1 MLEEHDDDEDEEE
14 VDDDVDIDGDDYVKL
29 LAWSS
34 LQPNLLDAAGN
45 RIIEEDK
52 DDENYWGWHVWQ
64 LMVESKGKDKVGG
77 G

>member
-1 MLEEHDDDEDEEE
+1 MVEENDDDEDEEE

-34 LQPNLLDAAGN
+34 KPNLLDAAGN
-45 RIIEEDK
+45 HIIEEDK

-64 LMVESKGKDKVGG
+64 LMVESKGKEKGG